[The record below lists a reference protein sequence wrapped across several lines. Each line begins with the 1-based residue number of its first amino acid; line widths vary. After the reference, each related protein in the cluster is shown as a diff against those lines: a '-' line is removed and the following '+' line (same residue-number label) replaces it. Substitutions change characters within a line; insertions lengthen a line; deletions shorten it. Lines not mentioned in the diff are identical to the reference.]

1 MKIVHA
7 ASEMFPLVKTGGLAD
22 AVGALTKALA
32 GFGHEVAVF
41 LPGYRTVLEHPM
53 FAKAAKHLM
62 VQVELGDEFLQ
73 ADVYRLSLGK
83 RLTLYVI
90 RRDEFYDRS
99 HPYGCEGRD
108 YDDNDRRFIYF
119 CKAVVEVLR
128 VIDFKADVVHCHD
141 WQTGL
146 LPALLRMEEGK
157 LRDTLALK
165 TVVTIHN
172 IAFQG
177 IFPKKSFSLA
187 NLPEDLM
194 GIDGIEFYGQIN
206 MLKGGILFADNVTT
220 VSPNYCEEIQT
231 PKFGCGLEGVIQTRA
246 DDLAGFINGVDT
258 DVWSPKTDP
267 LLPENYSAMSLRG
280 KEACRRNL
288 LGKNGFSADYEGPI
302 YGMVCR
308 LAEQKGI
315 DLLLSVREF
324 FIKGDC
330 RLIILGSGDTKY
342 EDALRK
348 LVEAHPEKISLST
361 ALDEEASHLIESG
374 SDFFLMPSIFEPCGL
389 NQMYSQLY
397 GTIPLVSRVGGL
409 VDTVIDLEKE
419 PANGTGIMF
428 APKTKNFLKALRASH
443 KLFQDKAQMGKVI
456 KAGMKRDFSWK
467 KAAKAYEGLYQDV
480 I

>member
-1 MKIVHA
+1 
-7 ASEMFPLVKTGGLAD
+7 
-22 AVGALTKALA
+22 
-32 GFGHEVAVF
+32 
-41 LPGYRTVLEHPM
+41 
-53 FAKAAKHLM
+53 
-62 VQVELGDEFLQ
+62 
-73 ADVYRLSLGK
+73 
-83 RLTLYVI
+83 
-90 RRDEFYDRS
+90 
-99 HPYGCEGRD
+99 
-108 YDDNDRRFIYF
+108 
-119 CKAVVEVLR
+119 
-128 VIDFKADVVHCHD
+128 
-141 WQTGL
+141 
-146 LPALLRMEEGK
+146 
-157 LRDTLALK
+157 
-165 TVVTIHN
+165 
-172 IAFQG
+172 
-177 IFPKKSFSLA
+177 
-187 NLPEDLM
+187 
-194 GIDGIEFYGQIN
+194 
-206 MLKGGILFADNVTT
+206 
-220 VSPNYCEEIQT
+220 
-231 PKFGCGLEGVIQTRA
+231 
-246 DDLAGFINGVDT
+246 
-258 DVWSPKTDP
+258 
-267 LLPENYSAMSLRG
+267 
-280 KEACRRNL
+280 
-288 LGKNGFSADYEGPI
+288 
-302 YGMVCR
+302 MVCR

-409 VDTVIDLEKE
+409 VDTVIDLETE

-428 APKTKNFLKALRASH
+428 APKTNNFLKALRASH

>member
-22 AVGALTKALA
+22 AVGALSKALA

-41 LPGYRTVLEHPM
+41 LPGYRAVLKHPM
-53 FAKAAKHLM
+53 FAKAARRLM
-62 VQVELGDEFLQ
+62 IQVELGDEFLQ
-73 ADVYRLSLGK
+73 ADVYTLSLGK
-83 RLTLYVI
+83 KLTLYVI

-99 HPYGCEGRD
+99 HPYGGEGRD
-108 YDDNDRRFIYF
+108 YDDNDCRFIYF

-128 VIDFKADVVHCHD
+128 IVDFKADVVHCHD

-146 LPALLRMEEGK
+146 LPVLLRMEERK
-157 LRDTLALK
+157 LQDTLALK
-165 TVVTIHN
+165 TVLTIHN

-177 IFPKKSFSLA
+177 VFPNKSFSLT

-206 MLKGGILFADNVTT
+206 MLKGGIVFADNVTT
-220 VSPNYCEEIQT
+220 VSPNYSKEIQSS
-231 PKFGCGLEGVIQTRA
+231 KFGCGLEGVVRTRA
-246 DDLAGFINGVDT
+246 DDLVGFINGVDT
-258 DVWSPKTDP
+258 EVWNPKTDP
-267 LLPENYSAMSLRG
+267 LLPANYSVVSLKG
-280 KEACRRNL
+280 KSACRRNL

-324 FIKGDC
+324 FIKEDC
-330 RLIILGSGDTKY
+330 RLIILGSGDGKY
-342 EDALRK
+342 EEALRK
-348 LVEAHPEKISLST
+348 LAEAHPNKIALST
-361 ALDEEASHLIESG
+361 ALDEEASHLIEAG

-397 GTIPLVSRVGGL
+397 GTIPLVSKVGGL
-409 VDTVIDLEKE
+409 VDTVVDIEKE
-419 PANGTGIMF
+419 ATKGTGLMF
-428 APKTKNFLKALRASH
+428 APKTRDFRKALQESLQ
-443 KLFQDKAQMGKVI
+443 LFQDKAKMNQVI
-456 KAGMKRDFSWK
+456 KRGMKQDFSWE
-467 KAAKAYEGLYQDV
+467 KAARAYENLYQDM